1 MGGWG
6 KREVLGNFHKERMFV
21 RENQPSCLM
30 RRDSSTQS
38 TGSDLAEYVDWLV
51 PRLLPPCVR
60 LRADVDV
67 VAL

>member
-1 MGGWG
+1 M
-6 KREVLGNFHKERMFV
+6 LGYFLKGRKVV

-30 RRDSSTQS
+30 QRDSSTQS
-38 TGSDLAEYVDWLV
+38 TGSFLAEGVDWLV